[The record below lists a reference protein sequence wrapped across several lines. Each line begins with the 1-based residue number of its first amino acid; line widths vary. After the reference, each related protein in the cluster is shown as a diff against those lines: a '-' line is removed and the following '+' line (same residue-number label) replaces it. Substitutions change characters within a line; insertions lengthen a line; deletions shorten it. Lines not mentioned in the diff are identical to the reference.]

1 MRRYRAA
8 HPSILLEVVFMSMY
22 YDPYT
27 TLSRNR
33 LFNFVLGPRGNGK
46 SYGAKKVAIKKFINA
61 GKQFVYIRR
70 YDTEMPASQ
79 MRNFF
84 DDISV
89 EFQDHEFSSGQGLF
103 RIDGEIAGWYLALSK
118 ALMLKSIPFPNV
130 DLIIFDEFI
139 INVGFQRYLPNEVQT
154 FFECYSTISRDRDV
168 PVLFLSNAV
177 TFANPYFIYF
187 NVSLEP
193 GQTKKLTED
202 ISIELIRNEEYTNHV
217 ANTRFGKMIA
227 GTKYGD
233 YNMKNDFL
241 LDTDTFVV
249 NSLPKNGHYICTL
262 AINGNEIGAYADHD
276 TGFIFVSEMVDK
288 TCQYRYALSLDD
300 HNMRT
305 QLAKNTVILPTILNA
320 FAAGQMRFVGQSV
333 KNKIYDVLRRNI

>member
-1 MRRYRAA
+1 MG
-8 HPSILLEVVFMSMY
+8 MY

-33 LFNFVLGPRGNGK
+33 IFNFVLGPRGNGK
-46 SYGAKKVAIKKFINA
+46 SYGGKKVAIKNFIEK
-61 GKQFVYIRR
+61 GQQFVYVRR

-84 DDISV
+84 DDIAV
-89 EFQDHEFSSGQGLF
+89 EFPDHEFSSSQGLF
-103 RIDGEIAGWYLALSK
+103 RIDGNVAGWYFPLSK

-130 DLIIFDEFI
+130 TLMIFDEFI
-139 INVGFQRYLPNEVQT
+139 INIGLQRYLPNEVQT
-154 FFECYSTISRDRDV
+154 FLECYSTVSRDRDI

-177 TFANPYFIYF
+177 SFANPYFIYF
-187 NVSLEP
+187 NVTLEP
-193 GQTKKLTED
+193 GQTKKLTPD
-202 ISIELIRNEEYTNHV
+202 ISIELIKNEVYTEHV
-217 ANTRFGKMIA
+217 KATRFGRLIQ

-233 YNMKNDFL
+233 YNMSNEFL

-249 NSLPKNGHYICTL
+249 KALPKNGHYLCTL
-262 AINGNEIGAYADHD
+262 SIMGNEIGVHIDHD
-276 TGFIFVSEMVDK
+276 TGYIFVSENVDP
-288 TCQYRYALSLDD
+288 TCTFRYALSLDD
-300 HNMRT
+300 HNQHT
-305 QLAKNTVILPTILNA
+305 QLAKTTTILPTVLNA